1 MYSLISNSECTIITI
16 YNDIVHK
23 DIACTINT
31 IKIIIAMS
39 FTKSQVI
46 PESYRANVMNWF
58 RVPMNIITCAALLC
72 LHVDWISHDKRI
84 VFGACLIICVLG
96 LLATNGLLSL
106 SDVSDDKRSSQ
117 EKDTLPFSEDKLI
130 ANDEIEKEQL
140 LTT

>member
-1 MYSLISNSECTIITI
+1 
-16 YNDIVHK
+16 
-23 DIACTINT
+23 
-31 IKIIIAMS
+31 MS

-140 LTT
+140 LTP

>member
-16 YNDIVHK
+16 NIAHK

-31 IKIIIAMS
+31 MKIIIAMS

>member
-1 MYSLISNSECTIITI
+1 MIHI
-16 YNDIVHK
+16 
-23 DIACTINT
+23 IACIINDMK
-31 IKIIIAMS
+31 KIIIAMS

-106 SDVSDDKRSSQ
+106 SDDSNDKRSSPD
-117 EKDTLPFSEDKLI
+117 KDTLPFLEDKLI
-130 ANDEIEKEQL
+130 PNDEIEKEQL

>member
-1 MYSLISNSECTIITI
+1 MYQHLFF
-16 YNDIVHK
+16 IVHN
-23 DIACTINT
+23 DIACTIN
-31 IKIIIAMS
+31 ILKIIIAMS

-106 SDVSDDKRSSQ
+106 SDDSNDKRSSP